1 MKTKST
7 AEAAESA
14 KKNGLASSS
23 RSWRLGGNQ
32 LTRDLPRHEASNMLG
47 F

>member
-14 KKNGLASSS
+14 EKNTTAFFCLLGVSAVI
-23 RSWRLGGNQ
+23 SWPRLPPAQ
-32 LTRDLPRHEASNMLG
+32 RI
-47 F
+47 